1 MIEQLEEDAA
11 EGEVESIH
19 SEAEIADEDFDEG
32 AAGVPKISVNSVN
45 ETNHLVAD
53 WKFYNFSRPMA
64 RDMIF
69 KPKQS
74 GAEIQV
80 VEEE

>member
-1 MIEQLEEDAA
+1 M
-11 EGEVESIH
+11 ESIH

-32 AAGVPKISVNSVN
+32 AAGVARMTVNSVN
-45 ETNHLVAD
+45 ETNHLIAD

-74 GAEIQV
+74 GAELQV
-80 VEEE
+80 VEEENKFESDKE